1 MLSLP
6 FFSRSDN
13 LILGRTG
20 PFSFFPTYAISSRER
35 VAHQWVI
42 GVSGKGKSKFLENC
56 IFQDIAQ
63 GRGCGVIDP
72 HSLLID
78 DVLRFLIPRGALTN
92 QDIREKIIYVDPLR
106 RDYVIPFN
114 ILATNDEPYQVA
126 ACVLEAFRR
135 TFPTLAQA
143 PHFEN
148 LMTHALLVLIKTHKT
163 LIDLTRL
170 LTDAKLRG
178 SLVTAGNH

>member
-6 FFSRSDN
+6 FLPRRADN

-20 PFSFFPTYAISSRER
+20 PLSFFPAYSITSRER

-78 DVLRFLIPRGALTN
+78 DVLRLLITRGVLAN
-92 QDIREKIIYVDPLR
+92 ESIRQRIIYVDPVR
-106 RDYVIPFN
+106 RDYVLPFN
-114 ILATNDEPYQVA
+114 VLPPTNE
-126 ACVLEAFRR
+126 
-135 TFPTLAQA
+135 
-143 PHFEN
+143 
-148 LMTHALLVLIKTHKT
+148 
-163 LIDLTRL
+163 
-170 LTDAKLRG
+170 
-178 SLVTAGNH
+178 